1 MVNFYDVVMMSNFF
15 YKQSTFEVVTRL
27 KSNQNTGLT
36 SFEVEKR
43 IEEYGY
49 NTLPKGEKKTVFG
62 IFLDQ
67 FKSPL
72 IYLLL
77 IAAIIIF
84 FVSND
89 SLDAFIISGVLLF
102 NSILGTIQERKT
114 ANIIE
119 NLKRMLKTDIIVI
132 RDGKRKIVL
141 DEELVVGDIIILQE
155 GQKVPADGRILESN
169 YMHVDESILTGE
181 SQAILKNNEVISET
195 VALSDQKNMVF
206 RGTSVMSGSGKAIV
220 THTGLRTQVGII
232 HHAVEGIKTDIPL
245 RHEVERVSYIILIFI
260 ILVCLS
266 LFIVGVLGGKSMQE
280 LLVML
285 TALFICVVPE
295 GLPVALTLVL
305 TAGAY
310 RMAQSHVLVKNLQ
323 AVEALG
329 RTNILMVDKTGTL
342 TRNEMM
348 VTTVQN
354 SHAVWHITGQGY
366 HAQGTINP
374 SNIDHLQQDVLQEI
388 ATATSLLNNAE
399 ITYDAEHDSF
409 IIKGD
414 PTQAAL
420 YVFSQ
425 KAGIQQTVVNGQYKK
440 LFELSFDPI
449 KRYQAGFYVEQHNMQ
464 TVIAYIVGSPEVLI
478 CNANAITTQ
487 MQQVMDDLLDKGLR
501 VIAVAKK
508 EFSISQL
515 PDVSSSEEQQQK
527 VLHELIQGS
536 LNILGLCGIED
547 AIRPDLVQVIK
558 DIRKAGLQV
567 VMATGDH
574 QKTAIYVAKKVGIY
588 KEGDI
593 VMTGIA
599 MDAISDEELQK
610 QLDRITVFARVSPEH
625 KNRIVRLFHSKGYIV
640 AMTGDGINDAP
651 SLVAADLGIAMGRIG
666 SEVAKQASDLILLND
681 SFDSI
686 LTAIGQGRHIFYTL
700 KRVILY
706 FFATNLGEIL
716 IVLFALIWNVLAS
729 THLPLPLTAAQI
741 LWLNLVTDG
750 FMDVSLSME
759 AQEKGLLDS
768 SWLAKRQQ
776 LIDGPLLL
784 KTVFMAIPMAVAT
797 LLIFSLQW
805 QNNLEKARTYALVL
819 MAMFQ
824 WFNAWNC
831 RSNTKS
837 ILQVGIFSNKWFL
850 LAAGFV
856 LSLQLLVVYI
866 PGMQYI
872 FKTVPLSGFDWV
884 TIITIS
890 SSILIID
897 EIRKGITR
905 WWMPH
910 TGV

>member
-1 MVNFYDVVMMSNFF
+1 MSNFF
-15 YKQSTFEVVTRL
+15 YQLSISQVLTCVR
-27 KSNQNTGLT
+27 SNQQTGLT
-36 SFEVEKR
+36 AIEVKQR
-43 IEEYGY
+43 IERDGHNILPESQQR
-49 NTLPKGEKKTVFG
+49 TLLN
-62 IFLDQ
+62 IFFDQ

-77 IAAIIIF
+77 FAAVIIF
-84 FVSND
+84 FISQD
-89 SLDAFIISGVLLF
+89 TLDAFIISGVLLF
-102 NSILGTIQERKT
+102 NSILGTIQERRT

-119 NLKRMLKTDIIVI
+119 NLKRMLTTDIVVV
-132 RDGKRKIVL
+132 RDGKRYIVL
-141 DEELVVGDIIILQE
+141 DEDLVVGDIIILQE
-155 GQKVPADGRILESN
+155 GQKVPADARILESH
-169 YMHVDESILTGE
+169 YLYVDESILTGE
-181 SQAILKNNEVISET
+181 SQTVLKVSDSIQGI

-206 RGTSVMSGSGKAIV
+206 RGTSIMAGSGIAVV
-220 THTGLRTQVGII
+220 THIGVHTQVGKI
-232 HHAVEGIKTDIPL
+232 HRAVEGIKTDIPL

-260 ILVCLS
+260 IAVCAL
-266 LFIVGVLGGKSMQE
+266 LFIMGLIGGKSMQE

-310 RMAQSHVLVKNLQ
+310 RMAQHHVLVKNLQ

-348 VTTVQN
+348 VTVVQN
-354 SHAVWHITGQGY
+354 SNALWNITGQGY
-366 HAQGTINP
+366 HTQGVITAT
-374 SNIDHLQQDVLQEI
+374 SDSDAEQAVLEEI
-388 ATATSLLNNAE
+388 AIASSLLNNAE
-399 ITYDAEHDSF
+399 ITHDVERDSF
-409 IIKGD
+409 IVKGD

-425 KAGIQQTVVNGQYKK
+425 KMGIKKIYEEQRYKR
-440 LFELSFDPI
+440 LFVLSFDPV
-449 KRYQAGFYVEQHNMQ
+449 KRYEVGFYVTNECPDK
-464 TVIAYIVGSPEVLI
+464 VLAYIIGSPEILMAKSSLVP
-478 CNANAITTQ
+478 
-487 MQQVMDDLLDKGLR
+487 QVMHDVMNDLLDKGLR
-501 VIAVAKK
+501 VVAVAKK
-508 EFSISQL
+508 IIPLEQITGIKQL
-515 PDVSSSEEQQQK
+515 QAQEEA
-527 VLHELIQGS
+527 LHALVNDS
-536 LNILGLCGIED
+536 LEMLGLCGIED
-547 AIRPDLVQVIK
+547 AVRSDVASIIQGIK
-558 DIRKAGLQV
+558 KAGLKV
-567 VMATGDH
+567 IMATGDH
-574 QKTAIYVAKKVGIY
+574 QKTAMHVAKKVGIY
-588 KEGDI
+588 KEGDEVI
-593 VMTGIA
+593 TGVELDNLSDEILQERI
-599 MDAISDEELQK
+599 DAIS
-610 QLDRITVFARVSPEH
+610 VFARVSPEH
-625 KNRIVRLFHSKGYIV
+625 KNRIVRLFHAKNYIV

-666 SEVAKQASDLILLND
+666 SEVAKQSADLILLND
-681 SFDSI
+681 SFASI

-716 IVLFALIWNVLAS
+716 IVLCALLWNMIAVRQI
-729 THLPLPLTAAQI
+729 PLVLTAAQI

-759 AQEKGLLDS
+759 AQEEGLLDA
-768 SWLAKRQQ
+768 SWLEQRQQ
-776 LIDGPLLL
+776 LIDRPLLL

-797 LLIFSLQW
+797 LIIFSFQW
-805 QNNLEKARTYALVL
+805 QDDLRKARTFALIL

-837 ILQVGIFSNKWFL
+837 IFQIGLLSNIWFL

-872 FKTVPLSGFDWV
+872 FKTVPLSTSDWAMIV
-884 TIITIS
+884 VIS

-897 EIRKGITR
+897 EIRKAAIR
-905 WWMPH
+905 WWNPH